1 MNLLTTIL
9 QFLII
14 YNMCSFS
21 GNFTYIVLASFALAS
36 ASCSVAIVLGSL
48 VDDIKSASEL
58 QPLLFTPQL
67 LFAGF
72 FIRTEFIPPFLRW
85 SQYLCSLK
93 YAISLI
99 LLTEFHSNNSNC
111 QGEQASKACQSML
124 IRNGIEQEQW
134 WVYALVLFSLFLGFR
149 VIAAMVMVKRA
160 NNFH

>member
-1 MNLLTTIL
+1 MNLLTTTI

-21 GNFTYIVLASFALAS
+21 GSFTYIVLASFALAS

-48 VDDIKSASEL
+48 VDDVKSASEL

-99 LLTEFHSNNSNC
+99 LLTEFKSTNRNC
-111 QGEQASKACQSML
+111 QGALASKACQEML
-124 IRNGIEQEQW
+124 TRNGIEQSQW
-134 WVYALVLFSLFLGFR
+134 WVYAFLLFLLFLVFR
-149 VIAAMVMVKRA
+149 IIAAIVLVKRA
-160 NNFH
+160 NNLH